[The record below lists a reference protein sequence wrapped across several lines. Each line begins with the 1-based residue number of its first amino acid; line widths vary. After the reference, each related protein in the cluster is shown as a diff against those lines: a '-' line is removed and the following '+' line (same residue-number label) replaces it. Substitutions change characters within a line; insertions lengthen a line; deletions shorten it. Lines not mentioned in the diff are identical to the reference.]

1 MYKSFDIGSLL
12 GNVNSENNELNLEQ
26 GAVFKRNK
34 QTQKISKID
43 MDIFRKMREGHNDHN
58 NSNEENPISENENN
72 ENQTTD
78 MENASQIFNNLLE
91 QYHLKITEYEELY
104 QEYSETLKENTKPV
118 SCAADHG
125 STTPCCG
132 QSDTGS
138 VSTEFQC
145 PQHMPKCSG
154 YIFNRQWGT
163 CKVDGDSAQHS
174 KSRQLQQ
181 QLDQKNE
188 ELISLTKQM
197 HNQIEIIVENDSTM
211 RQHLNSKQTQ
221 LQNTLQTL
229 SMDKSNLENS
239 SNVRGMSVQ
248 TLDGVLEDSERKLTG
263 YHYYYLAWFIA
274 STTLIGITVY
284 QISKSKK

>member
-104 QEYSETLKENTKPV
+104 QEYSETLKESTKPV

-132 QSDTGS
+132 QSDTGR
-138 VSTEFQC
+138 
-145 PQHMPKCSG
+145 
-154 YIFNRQWGT
+154 Y
-163 CKVDGDSAQHS
+163 
-174 KSRQLQQ
+174 QL
-181 QLDQKNE
+181 
-188 ELISLTKQM
+188 SL
-197 HNQIEIIVENDSTM
+197 S
-211 RQHLNSKQTQ
+211 
-221 LQNTLQTL
+221 
-229 SMDKSNLENS
+229 
-239 SNVRGMSVQ
+239 
-248 TLDGVLEDSERKLTG
+248 
-263 YHYYYLAWFIA
+263 
-274 STTLIGITVY
+274 
-284 QISKSKK
+284 